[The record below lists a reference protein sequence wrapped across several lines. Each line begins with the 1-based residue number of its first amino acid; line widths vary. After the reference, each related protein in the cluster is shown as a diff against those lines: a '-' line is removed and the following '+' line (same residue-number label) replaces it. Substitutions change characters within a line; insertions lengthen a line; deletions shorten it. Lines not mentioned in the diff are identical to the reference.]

1 MRAREIELHGRTIFV
16 LNGLCPLDDDHATAV
31 EGLRQAIQKEPDAV
45 AFGCINGK
53 WVAAA

>member
-1 MRAREIELHGRTIFV
+1 MRTKEIELHGKTIFV
-16 LNGLCPLDDDHATAV
+16 LNGLCSLDDNHARAV
-31 EGLRQAIQKEPDAV
+31 EALREAIRNEPDAV

>member
-1 MRAREIELHGRTIFV
+1 MRAREIELHGKTIFV